1 MDDEQVFC
9 AECGTTLRGAKFC
22 PQCGVVTENAM
33 TEQHAPGNGGGHAAA
48 TAVPATLEE
57 VMASMAAQRAGAAGA
72 TIDRQKPPP
81 PVVSPRPVVASAGF
95 APPPTTEPGQKSA
108 APGGRRPLLIAA
120 VGGLVAT
127 VIAVT
132 AVVALTGGGGAAYA
146 TQARDALAPVIQANS
161 QLTGTLQSLSP
172 SNGSSQA
179 EASAQATIV
188 AVRAALRTLGTLNPG
203 SGDQQFADN
212 ATAAMGSELAWLKAV
227 VSVLGSSRSP
237 MLSQLGS
244 LDVDTHTKLA
254 AIDPQAPGASA
265 SFAGSTA
272 LIAYVQ
278 NQSSAAST
286 RHDLTQF
293 SGQVESLLTQSAPAY
308 QQINQIYGE
317 LQTAANGGTPDITLA
332 QAEATLN
339 TVVANRTSLA
349 ASTRTLNAPTPLA
362 TSTRNA
368 LVAALDAS
376 LTNDQD
382 ISTCLN
388 QANDGT
394 VAIIFQSCLTSTG
407 SDASIANTAK
417 QQFFTLY
424 NQLRQQ
430 IGKPSTSQPF

>member
-22 PQCGVVTENAM
+22 PQCGVVTENAI

-57 VMASMAAQRAGAAGA
+57 VMASMATAQARAAGA
-72 TIDRQKPPP
+72 TMDRQEPPP
-81 PVVSPRPVVASAGF
+81 PVVSPGPVIATAGF
-95 APPPTTEPGQKSA
+95 APPSTSEPGQKSA
-108 APGGRRPLLIAA
+108 AAGGRRPLLIAA
-120 VGGLVAT
+120 IGSVVAA
-127 VIAVT
+127 VIAVA
-132 AVVALTGGGGAAYA
+132 AVVVLTGGGGQSYA
-146 TQARDALAPVIQANS
+146 TQARDALTPVIQANN

-188 AVRAALRTLGTLNPG
+188 AVQAAQRTLGALNPD
-203 SGDQQFADN
+203 SGDQPLADN
-212 ATAAMGSELAWLKAV
+212 ATAAMGSELAWLNAV
-227 VSVLGSSRSP
+227 VSVLGSSSSP

-244 LDVDTHTKLA
+244 LGVDTQTKLA
-254 AIDPQAPGASA
+254 AIDAQVPGASA
-265 SFAGSTA
+265 SFPGSTK
-272 LIAYVQ
+272 LIAYAQ

-286 RHDLTQF
+286 KHDLTQF

-308 QQINQIYGE
+308 QQINQLYSE

-332 QAEATLN
+332 QAEATIN

-407 SDASIANTAK
+407 SDASVANAAK
-417 QQFFTLY
+417 QQFSTLY
-424 NQLRQQ
+424 NQLRRQ
-430 IGKPSTSQPF
+430 IGQPSTNQPF

>member
-22 PQCGVVTENAM
+22 PECGVVTENSI
-33 TEQHAPGNGGGHAAA
+33 TEQHAPGNGGGHAA
-48 TAVPATLEE
+48 TAVPPTLEE
-57 VMASMAAQRAGAAGA
+57 ILASMATARARGAGAK
-72 TIDRQKPPP
+72 IDRQEPPP
-81 PVVSPRPVVASAGF
+81 PVVSPRPVVASGGF
-95 APPPTTEPGQKSA
+95 APPATTEPGHRSA
-108 APGGRRPLLIAA
+108 AAGGRRPLLIAA
-120 VGGLVAT
+120 VVGVVAA
-127 VIAVT
+127 VIAVV
-132 AVVALTGGGGAAYA
+132 AVVVLTGGGGAAYA
-146 TQARDALAPVIQANS
+146 TQARDALTPVIQANN

-172 SNGSSQA
+172 GNGSSRA

-188 AVRAALRTLGTLNPG
+188 AVRAAQRTLGTLNPG

-212 ATAAMGSELAWLKAV
+212 ATAAMRSELAWLNAV
-227 VSVLGSSRSP
+227 VSVLGSSSSP

-244 LDVDTHTKLA
+244 LGVDTQTKLA

-265 SFAGSTA
+265 SFQGSTK

-286 RHDLTQF
+286 KHGLTQF
-293 SGQVESLLTQSAPAY
+293 SGQVESLLTQSAPVY
-308 QQINQIYGE
+308 QQINQLYGE

-332 QAEATLN
+332 QAEATIN

-407 SDASIANTAK
+407 SDASIATAAK

-430 IGKPSTSQPF
+430 IGQPSTSQPF